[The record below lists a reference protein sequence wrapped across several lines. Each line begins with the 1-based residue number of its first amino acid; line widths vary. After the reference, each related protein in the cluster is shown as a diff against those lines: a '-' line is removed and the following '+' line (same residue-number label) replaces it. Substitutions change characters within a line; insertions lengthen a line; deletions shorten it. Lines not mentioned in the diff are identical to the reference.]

1 MTNDPLDAM
10 MARWNHIQGSLFPW
24 QREEVDPITEAL
36 GRLVTTLDVIGLE
49 AFVPE
54 PPRGPGRPPEDRRA
68 VTRAFAAKA
77 MLGVP
82 TTNALIERLAVGKS
96 LRRILGWER
105 RSQVPSEATFSRA
118 FAEFAQDDLPDRMHA
133 ALIARTLGG
142 RIVGVIA
149 RDATEIEAREKPAK
163 KETNDKNDDPP
174 PDSAAPP
181 RKRGRPRKDE
191 DRPKPEPTRLERQT
205 TQSLGQM
212 LAELPTACDVG
223 AARRTARATR
233 KPGTGY
239 KLHLDVACGQIPV
252 SCVLTSA
259 SVHDSQVAIPLM
271 TMTSARIAYL
281 YDLMDAAYD
290 AAAIHDHGQALGH
303 RPIIDRNFRAQHEAK
318 AEWAREV
325 ERMKLIRMPD
335 PDDVIFDFRTM
346 AEQINARLKDE
357 FEVRPCARRHQ
368 GQMPPR
374 VRPGRA
380 HGRSNTPR
388 HEIQAG
394 ADLSPRQPALG
405 RSHKFTALTEFARA
419 RRITI
424 PAPAT
429 SRCGSLSTPTRLTFE
444 TARTNHNYVEV
455 TYELDAKRFYD
466 VQRIVRI
473 IFGSQS

>member
-24 QREEVDPITEAL
+24 LREEVDPITEAL

-68 VTRAFAAKA
+68 LARAFVAKA

-82 TTNALIERLAVGKS
+82 TTNALIERLAVDKS

-118 FAEFAQDDLPDRMHA
+118 FAEFARGDLPDKMHA

-191 DRPKPEPTRLERQT
+191 ERPKPEPTRLERQT
-205 TQSLGQM
+205 TLNLDQM
-212 LAELPTACDVG
+212 LADLPTACDVG
-223 AARRTARATR
+223 CKKNSKGYKETWN
-233 KPGTGY
+233 GY

-290 AAAIHDHGQALGH
+290 AAAIHDHAKALGH
-303 RPIIDRNFRAQHEAK
+303 MPIIDRNFRTQHEAK

-325 ERMKLIRMPD
+325 ERMKLIHMTD

-346 AEQINARLKDE
+346 AERINARLKDE
-357 FEVRPCARRHQ
+357 FGARFV
-368 GQMPPR
+368 R
-374 VRPGRA
+374 VR
-380 HGRSNTPR
+380 
-388 HEIQAG
+388 G
-394 ADLSPRQPALG
+394 AIKVKCHLVFGLVALTVDQILRVTKFRPAL
-405 RSHKFTALTEFARA
+405 T
-419 RRITI
+419 
-424 PAPAT
+424 
-429 SRCGSLSTPTRLTFE
+429 
-444 TARTNHNYVEV
+444 
-455 TYELDAKRFYD
+455 
-466 VQRIVRI
+466 
-473 IFGSQS
+473 

>member
-24 QREEVDPITEAL
+24 LREEVDPITEAL

-49 AFVPE
+49 AFVSE
-54 PPRGPGRPPEDRRA
+54 PPRGRRRPPEDRRYLA
-68 VTRAFAAKA
+68 SAFVAKA
-77 MLGVP
+77 MLGIP
-82 TTNALIERLAVGKS
+82 TTNALIERLAVDKS

-118 FAEFAQDDLPDRMHA
+118 FAEFARGDLPGKMHA

-163 KETNDKNDDPP
+163 KETNAKNDDPP
-174 PDSAAPP
+174 PPDSAAP

-191 DRPKPEPTRLERQT
+191 QRPKPEPTRLERQT
-205 TQSLGQM
+205 NQNLDQM

-223 AARRTARATR
+223 CKKNSKGYKETWN
-233 KPGTGY
+233 GY

-290 AAAIHDHGQALGH
+290 AAAIHDHAKALGH
-303 RPIIDRNFRAQHEAK
+303 MPIIDRNFRAQHEAK

-325 ERMKLIRMPD
+325 ERMKLIHMPD

-346 AEQINARLKDE
+346 AERINTRLKDE
-357 FEVRPCARRHQ
+357 FGARFV
-368 GQMPPR
+368 R
-374 VRPGRA
+374 VR
-380 HGRSNTPR
+380 
-388 HEIQAG
+388 G
-394 ADLSPRQPALG
+394 AIKVKCHLVFGLVALTVDQILRVTKFRPAL
-405 RSHKFTALTEFARA
+405 T
-419 RRITI
+419 
-424 PAPAT
+424 
-429 SRCGSLSTPTRLTFE
+429 
-444 TARTNHNYVEV
+444 
-455 TYELDAKRFYD
+455 
-466 VQRIVRI
+466 
-473 IFGSQS
+473 